1 VDFLFLIVPAIIY
14 GVPASIL
21 KFLFFRSGKSYIA
34 AAVVYVLPFFAWV
47 LSIFLRNTGST
58 GMGNFIYEPL
68 LVAVVPSL
76 FHFAQARFQETFRR
90 IGSEQFVDL
99 GLVFVLSVLVFIV
112 GSQMPAI
119 GDWP

>member
-1 VDFLFLIVPAIIY
+1 MDFLFFTVPAIIY
-14 GVPASIL
+14 GVAASIL
-21 KFLFFRSGKSYIA
+21 KFLFFRSGKSHIA
-34 AAVVYVLPFFAWV
+34 AAVVYVLPFLAWV
-47 LSIFLRNTGST
+47 LSIFLRKTGLT
-58 GMGNFIYEPL
+58 GMANFICEPL
-68 LVAVVPSL
+68 LVAVIPSL
-76 FHFAQARFQETFRR
+76 FHFTQARFQETFRR